1 MVNITRFPV
10 GMLTIYR
17 ILLTARKST
26 SHLYP
31 TLLGPQGQ
39 PRYQILWI
47 LPIEKTWVVLFW
59 SVHNYSFFFSHLN
72 TNFACFFP
80 HICLNLWRIWT
91 LSFHFSQYHD
101 VQLKLCGGG
110 RWELTKL
117 KGGNGSLNLRE
128 EATWLLTNVPERKRQ
143 CGRRSRKTLLSY

>member
-17 ILLTARKST
+17 ILLTARKIT

-39 PRYQILWI
+39 PHYQILWI

-59 SVHNYSFFFSHLN
+59 SVHNYSVFFLTFKHQLRLFFSSHLSKSMKDMN
-72 TNFACFFP
+72 SFVPFLTVPWCP
-80 HICLNLWRIWT
+80 VETVWRGPVGVN
-91 LSFHFSQYHD
+91 QAKRR
-101 VQLKLCGGG
+101 Q
-110 RWELTKL
+110 RKL
-117 KGGNGSLNLRE
+117 KS
-128 EATWLLTNVPERKRQ
+128 Q
-143 CGRRSRKTLLSY
+143 RRSHVTADQCPWKEASMWET